1 MLKDYIDYFHVKDCL
16 FDGGKVRPAGL
27 GDGHIVELLERFH
40 KDKEGDHFLTLEP
53 HLKVFDGLKELEGE
67 GGTADQLKDDYT
79 YPTNRAAFDAA
90 ADALDV
96 CLTKANLN
104 DVTFRK

>member
-1 MLKDYIDYFHVKDCL
+1 VFECLKD
-16 FDGGKVRPAGL
+16 
-27 GDGHIVELLERFH
+27 
-40 KDKEGDHFLTLEP
+40 
-53 HLKVFDGLKELEGE
+53 LEGE

-96 CLTKANLN
+96 CITKANL
-104 DVTFRK
+104 DSVTIRSK

>member
-1 MLKDYIDYFHVKDCL
+1 MILKR
-16 FDGGKVRPAGL
+16 FDKHEKVAIL
-27 GDGHIVELLERFH
+27 S
-40 KDKEGDHFLTLEP
+40 LEP
-53 HLKVFDGLKELEGE
+53 HLKVFDGLKDLEGE

-96 CLTKANLN
+96 CLTKAGL
-104 DVTFRK
+104 DAVTVKSK